1 MMAAS
6 PMFWRIIRRL
16 LTANYGRLF
25 VILLAL
31 GAGAAV
37 TSALLNLQIDAKKR
51 LTTEFRALG
60 ANVIVAPRTTTATDD
75 AKGSTLDESLLSQ
88 LPSQYEA
95 HSVPA
100 VGFLYVI
107 GEVAKAGTIH
117 FEPAVIA
124 GTQGHGLAE
133 IRPGRRT
140 QYLANLESD
149 PAACEVGAKAA
160 EQFKVQGGDSL
171 QLKNQGREASCKIF
185 AVVQTGGP
193 EDTQIFTN
201 LKTAQSLANLPG
213 RISLIQLSVTGTPAS
228 VTSFVSALAQRLP
241 EADVHGIKQF
251 TEAEGRIYDRISGI
265 LSATVL
271 LVLFLTSLCVMAGM
285 SNVAVER
292 KNDVGLMKAIGGS
305 IEKVVHLFLTE
316 AILLG
321 IAGGVVGS
329 AIGLLVS
336 IWLGKAVF
344 GVAAQPRLIV
354 YPISVVL
361 TIITS
366 IASAFPLRRLAS
378 IRPASVF
385 RGEE

>member
-1 MMAAS
+1 MAAS